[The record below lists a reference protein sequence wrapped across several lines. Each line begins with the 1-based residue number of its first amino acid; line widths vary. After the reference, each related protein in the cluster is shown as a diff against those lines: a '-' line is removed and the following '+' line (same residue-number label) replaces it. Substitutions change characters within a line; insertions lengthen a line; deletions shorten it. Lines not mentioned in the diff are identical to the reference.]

1 MKVPQRIPGFKG
13 EYLWELEIPEKQIA
27 ALAEA
32 IPADKYSWRPSDR
45 ARSVSEVLVHIAV
58 GNFMLLNVVGMP
70 LPEDVYEHI
79 DGEGFDRMIAIVRK
93 NDALEKAI
101 TAKADVVALL
111 ARSLAAVR
119 TSFTNTSDEAL
130 TKPGQIFGEESTAR
144 RVYLRML
151 VHMNEHMGQ
160 LVAYTRSMGNPA
172 PWPDWRAA
180 AGLEPVDHS

>member
-1 MKVPQRIPGFKG
+1 MTERIPGFKG
-13 EYLWELEIPEKQIA
+13 EYLWEFEFPEKQIT

-32 IPADKYSWRPSDR
+32 IPADKYSWRPADR

-70 LPEDVYEHI
+70 LPEDIYEQI
-79 DGEGFDRMIAIVRK
+79 EGEGFQRMLAIIRK
-93 NDALEKAI
+93 NDGFEKTI
-101 TAKADVVALL
+101 VAKADVVPLL
-111 ARSLAAVR
+111 ARSLAAVKV
-119 TSFTNTSDEAL
+119 SFTNTSDEDLA
-130 TKPGQIFGEESTAR
+130 KPGDVFGEVSTAR

-160 LVAYTRSMGNPA
+160 LVAYTRSMGSPA

-180 AGLEPVDHS
+180 AGLEPAV

>member
-1 MKVPQRIPGFKG
+1 MTERIPGFKG
-13 EYLWELEIPEKQIA
+13 EYLWEFEFPEKQIT

-32 IPADKYSWRPSDR
+32 IPADRYSWRPADR

-70 LPEDVYEHI
+70 LPEDIYEQI
-79 DGEGFDRMIAIVRK
+79 EGEGFQRMLAIIRK
-93 NDALEKAI
+93 NDGFEKTI
-101 TAKADVVALL
+101 VAKADVVPLL
-111 ARSLAAVR
+111 ARSLAAVKV
-119 TSFTNTSDEAL
+119 SFTNTSDEDLA
-130 TKPGQIFGEESTAR
+130 KPGDVFGEVSTAR

-160 LVAYTRSMGNPA
+160 LVAYTRSMGSPA

-180 AGLEPVDHS
+180 AGLEPAV

>member
-1 MKVPQRIPGFKG
+1 MTQRLPGFKG

-32 IPADKYSWRPSDR
+32 IPADTYSWRPSDR

-58 GNFMLLNVVGMP
+58 GNFLLLDVVGVP
-70 LPEDVYEHI
+70 LPVDLYGQIEG
-79 DGEGFDRMIAIVRK
+79 DGYQRMIALIRK
-93 NDALEKAI
+93 NDGFEKTI
-101 TAKADVVALL
+101 TTKADVVPLL
-111 ARSLAAVR
+111 ARSLAAVK
-119 TSFTNTSDEAL
+119 TSFTDTSDTDMA
-130 TKPGQIFGEESTAR
+130 KPGPIFGEESTAR

-160 LVAYTRSMGNPA
+160 LVAYTRTMGNPA

-180 AGLEPVDHS
+180 AGLDAVEHS